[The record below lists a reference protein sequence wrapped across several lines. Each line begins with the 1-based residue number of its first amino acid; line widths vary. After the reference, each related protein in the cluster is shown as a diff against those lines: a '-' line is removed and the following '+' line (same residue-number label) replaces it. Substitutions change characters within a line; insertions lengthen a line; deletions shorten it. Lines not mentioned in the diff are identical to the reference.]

1 MNLSNEFPLKH
12 RDEFNETF
20 IPTREAGL
28 KRLKEFH
35 ASRTKSQVLLVK
47 LQEFLRMHVTYRA

>member
-1 MNLSNEFPLKH
+1 MNLSNEFPVKH

-28 KRLKEFH
+28 KRLERICPI
-35 ASRTKSQVLLVK
+35 SW
-47 LQEFLRMHVTYRA
+47 